1 MEQHRVAENAAKYA
15 LDSIRKN
22 VLDILDA
29 DDGRSFEEKKRVIL
43 AYLKEAEDASLGKAP
58 PACAVSDP
66 DGCSIKRAFWS
77 FGETI
82 QVNRDTILR
91 PVDAADRAGFLRLKK
106 EYSVIAS
113 SLAENET
120 CCELLWKEHNEDK
133 TLSLSIV
140 RGGTYVGY
148 CGIKDLRQKPWE
160 IAIELLPE
168 WTRRGIGRTAL
179 TAMLD
184 TIRERTG
191 EAVFRVRIEPTNTAS
206 QKLFERLGAI
216 PNGISPLWLHDPQE
230 LDRCEE
236 ENLRQ
241 IDDTLMTV
249 AKKFGVE
256 PRRLLSHV
264 LEYRLPWSREKD

>member
-1 MEQHRVAENAAKYA
+1 MDKHSVAGNAAKYT
-15 LDSIRKN
+15 LNNIRQD
-22 VLDILDA
+22 VLDILESE
-29 DDGRSFEEKKRVIL
+29 DGRSFDEKKSAIL
-43 AYLKEAEDASLGKAP
+43 AYLKEAEEASLEGTLHTCVA
-58 PACAVSDP
+58 SDL
-66 DGCSIKRAFWS
+66 DGRKIKSEFWS
-77 FGETI
+77 CGDPI
-82 QVNRDTILR
+82 QISENMILR
-91 PVDAADRAGFLRLKK
+91 PIDAADKAGFLRLKK
-106 EYSVIAS
+106 EYTVITT
-113 SLAENET
+113 SLIEDET
-120 CCELLWKEHNEDK
+120 YCDLLWKEHDGDK
-133 TLSLSIV
+133 ALSLSIV
-140 RGGTYVGY
+140 RDGTYIGY
-148 CGIKDLRQKPWE
+148 CRIKDLTQKPWE

-184 TIRERTG
+184 TARERTG
-191 EAVFRVRIEPTNTAS
+191 ETVFRVRIEPTNTAS

-216 PNGISPLWLHDPQE
+216 PNGISPLWLHEPEE

-264 LEYRLPWSREKD
+264 LEYRLPWSREKG